1 MIDVHTEK
9 NESTVKMMGSAVD
22 LISECLAAI
31 RGMVFSMEQKDKMLG
46 LYVKHTIELE
56 IKRGRL
62 FKRLDTEALVDL
74 TQEGMKNTMELVEDA
89 LKDFPEE

>member
-9 NESTVKMMGSAVD
+9 DNSTVKMMGSTIE
-22 LISECLAAI
+22 LIGECLDVI

-46 LYVKHTIELE
+46 MYMKHIIELE

-62 FKRLDTEALVDL
+62 FKRMDEQLTDM
-74 TQEGMKNTMELVEDA
+74 TQEGMKETMELVEDA

>member
-9 NESTVKMMGSAVD
+9 DESTVKMMGSAVD
-22 LISECLAAI
+22 LIGECLTTI

-46 LYVKHTIELE
+46 LYMKHIIELE

-62 FKRLDTEALVDL
+62 FKWKNDQLTDM
-74 TQEGMKNTMELVEDA
+74 TQEGMKETMELVEDA

>member
-9 NESTVKMMGSAVD
+9 NESTVKMIGSAVE
-22 LISECLAAI
+22 LIDECLTVI
-31 RGMVFSMEQKDKMLG
+31 RGMVFSMEQKDKTLG
-46 LYVKHTIELE
+46 LYMKHIIELE

-62 FKRLDTEALVDL
+62 FKRKNEQLTDM
-74 TQEGMKNTMELVEDA
+74 TQEGMKETMELVEDA

>member
-9 NESTVKMMGSAVD
+9 DNSTVKMMGSAVD
-22 LISECLAAI
+22 LIGECLVTI
-31 RGMVFSMEQKDKMLG
+31 RGMVFSMEQKDKTLG
-46 LYVKHTIELE
+46 LYMKHVIELE

-62 FKRLDTEALVDL
+62 FKRKNEQLTDM
-74 TQEGMKNTMELVEDA
+74 TQEGMKETMELVEDA